1 MTLSKKEEAHYR
13 RLAERAEAG
22 EDLVPTGT
30 SQHGADAAAAGQAL
44 LREAFGSDQAVEEAI
59 RRGRPNLSRNRAA
72 GHSPAVNTRVTEVQ
86 NAQLEQL
93 MTVLEFR
100 TKSDVVR
107 AAIDEYAAR
116 HLKGA

>member
-1 MTLSKKEEAHYR
+1 MTLGDKEEARYR
-13 RLAERAEAG
+13 RLAEHAEAG
-22 EDLVPTGT
+22 QDLLGEGT
-30 SQHGADAAAAGQAL
+30 VLRGDAATEAGRAL
-44 LREAFGSDQAVEEAI
+44 LREALGNDEAIERAI
-59 RRGRPNLSRNRAA
+59 RRGRPNLSHARAT
-72 GHSPAVNTRVTEVQ
+72 GHSPAVNTRVTETQ

-93 MTVLEFR
+93 MEVLEFR

>member
-1 MTLSKKEEAHYR
+1 VKLADDEESRYA

-22 EDLVPTGT
+22 ELAPAGDAL
-30 SQHGADAAAAGQAL
+30 HGADAAESGRAL
-44 LREAFGSDQAVEEAI
+44 LREALGSDAAVERAI
-59 RRGRPNLSRNRAA
+59 RRGRPSLDNGRES
-72 GHSPAVNTRVTEVQ
+72 GHSPAVNTRVTEAQ

-93 MTVLEFR
+93 MTVLHFR
-100 TKSDVVR
+100 SKSDVVR